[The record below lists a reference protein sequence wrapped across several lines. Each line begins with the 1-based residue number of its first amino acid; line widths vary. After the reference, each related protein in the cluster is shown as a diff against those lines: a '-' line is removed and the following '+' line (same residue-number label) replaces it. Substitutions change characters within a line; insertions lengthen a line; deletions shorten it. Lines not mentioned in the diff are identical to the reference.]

1 MTLSAAQTSLGGF
14 ICLGTS
20 WVLLAG
26 PLHAQ
31 EAIAT
36 PPSKVERKNKAPVS
50 REILRVKL
58 PKPIEAKL
66 SNGLTV
72 LILEDHRAPFIT
84 LQLHIDGAGA
94 LFEPRNTAGLANA
107 TAQMLR
113 EGTSSRDKDQERR

>member
-1 MTLSAAQTSLGGF
+1 MKLSAAQTHLGA
-14 ICLGTS
+14 CLGIFMWLGAS
-20 WVLLAG
+20 WALLAG

-36 PPSKVERKNKAPVS
+36 PPSKIERKNRAPVS

-94 LFEPRNTAGLANA
+94 LFESRN
-107 TAQMLR
+107 MP
-113 EGTSSRDKDQERR
+113 